1 MKEYGGV
8 MHEPFTRIKKELVK
22 ETKALA
28 PGERVIIIGNTQQPY
43 LCMKKDEKA
52 FMEFFQ
58 KHVYVPLPDYASMRI
73 LWPGLV
79 CRHLGRLEYEFD
91 LSTLAHISEGY
102 SVGTLNQVCTY
113 PSAVTHLVW
122 ARRAIQ
128 ASAFRVPTRS
138 WQGAHSPLRAGQA

>member
-58 KHVYVPLPDYASMRI
+58 KHVYVPLPDYASMRL

-79 CRHLGRLEYEFD
+79 ARHTGRLEYEFD

-102 SVGTLNQVCTY
+102 SVGTLNHVRCYYHTFVFRHKRSTSARSRTLRRDT
-113 PSAVTHLVW
+113 PSAPSIMCVLV
-122 ARRAIQ
+122 
-128 ASAFRVPTRS
+128 
-138 WQGAHSPLRAGQA
+138 